1 MNNITK
7 IKSSLI
13 QLLTMSL
20 VSVVAT
26 SCMGNNPNTEASK
39 VAEANTPTFAKH
51 ITIENIAL
59 NPEGIEYDKND
70 HTFLLSSLN
79 AAPILKVN
87 LDGTYKPFTTGEPYP
102 MSTAGLQVDYK
113 RNRLLVAAFNGT
125 ELMDNDPATK
135 GTAHLRV
142 YDLTTGV
149 MKQDIDLSS
158 LVPEADAYFANDV
171 AVDSEGN
178 VYISDW
184 YASLIYKVDKEGVA
198 TLFWRNNSGI
208 PGGPN
213 GLDVH
218 PDGYLL
224 VSIINDGYK
233 RHGLIKIPL
242 DNPAASTTV
251 KIDDKRFAG
260 FDGMVVTSNGDVVG
274 ITNNQKAPGGNMLLE
289 LSTKDAWKSAEIITA
304 KEITTSTTIAVTP
317 EHKYYVINQDFSD
330 NFKKVW
336 NIELI
341 EP

>member
-1 MNNITK
+1 MKK
-7 IKSSLI
+7 IIKMKSTLMQVVAMSLI
-13 QLLTMSL
+13 
-20 VSVVAT
+20 SVVAT
-26 SCMGNNPNTEASK
+26 SCMGGSPNTEESNVVK
-39 VAEANTPTFAKH
+39 ANTLTFPKH

-79 AAPILKVN
+79 AAPIVKIDLH
-87 LDGTYKPFTTGEPYP
+87 GTYKPFTSGEPYP

-125 ELMDNDPATK
+125 ELMDNDPTTK
-135 GTAHLRV
+135 GTAHLRI
-142 YDLTTGV
+142 YDLSTGV

-158 LVPEADAYFANDV
+158 LVPDADAYFANDV
-171 AVDSEGN
+171 AVDGDGN

-184 YASLIYKVDKEGVA
+184 YASLVYKVDTEGAA

-224 VSIINDGYK
+224 VSIINDSYK

-242 DNPAASTTV
+242 NNPAASTTV
-251 KIDDKRFAG
+251 QIDDTRFAG

-274 ITNNQKAPGGNMLLE
+274 VTNNQKTPGGNMLLE
-289 LSTKDAWKSAEIITA
+289 LSTKDAWKSADIITA

-317 EHKYYVINQDFSD
+317 EHNYYVINQDFSD